1 MGIAVLA
8 LVASASGQGG
18 VLFTTRVFN
27 LVVAPVYGPEVGDP
41 TLTKTGNTS
50 AGYPAGAQIYTGPLL
65 EGTGYTAE
73 LWAGPEGAQEC
84 ELVALARTSFRTNP
98 LAGFVLSPASPVT
111 VPFAL
116 PGARVQFQLRAWDNQ
131 SGAVVS
137 WLQAQCG
144 GGAYGSSPML
154 LSDPLGTVG
163 APSFLRGLQSFNL
176 HFTPGIAYQMF
187 LTLGGCEFIPTG
199 PVTVFQ
205 GENVT
210 LALRCPQTGAFLQWT
225 RSGVSVAG
233 ANTAIL
239 SLPNIQPSQAGT
251 YAVIDTDPPPGV
263 EPPAISLRVVP
274 RPRLDVPRVT
284 AQGAFAMNLIGVTNR
299 WVAIEVSSN
308 LVTWTPWKTNYPF
321 GSPAPVQ
328 YPPPLPKPARFFRAR
343 PLPTPP

>member
-1 MGIAVLA
+1 
-8 LVASASGQGG
+8 
-18 VLFTTRVFN
+18 
-27 LVVAPVYGPEVGDP
+27 
-41 TLTKTGNTS
+41 
-50 AGYPAGAQIYTGPLL
+50 
-65 EGTGYTAE
+65 
-73 LWAGPEGAQEC
+73 
-84 ELVALARTSFRTNP
+84 
-98 LAGFVLSPASPVT
+98 
-111 VPFAL
+111 
-116 PGARVQFQLRAWDNQ
+116 
-131 SGAVVS
+131 
-137 WLQAQCG
+137 
-144 GGAYGSSPML
+144 ML
-154 LSDPLGTVG
+154 LSDPLGTTG

-187 LTLGGCEFIPTG
+187 LSLGGCEFIPTG